1 MKAKERGTLF
11 VLSGPSG
18 VGKGTLRARA
28 LRDIEGLT
36 YSVSCTTRP
45 PRPGDREGVDYRF
58 VSEDEFSRMVEQG
71 RFLEYARVHGGPH
84 YGTLRED
91 VEREL
96 DAGRDVLLE
105 IDVQGAL
112 QVRSLIPDAV
122 TIFVLPPSEEELER
136 RLRGRHT
143 ETETELR
150 ARLESARREL
160 KEAPK
165 YDRVLVNDDLDE
177 ASTALRRMVM
187 DFREGRLRR

>member
-1 MKAKERGTLF
+1 M
-11 VLSGPSG
+11 
-18 VGKGTLRARA
+18 
-28 LRDIEGLT
+28 
-36 YSVSCTTRP
+36 
-45 PRPGDREGVDYRF
+45 
-58 VSEDEFSRMVEQG
+58 
-71 RFLEYARVHGGPH
+71 
-84 YGTLRED
+84 
-91 VEREL
+91 
-96 DAGRDVLLE
+96 LLE